1 MKKRKFLVLV
11 MCIVMIFST
20 VTISNTTNVEAKATK
35 KALKYLKG
43 TWHTWDMPGYKVKFT
58 KKYVKYYADY
68 DSNFNQLSSKK
79 LGKLEFKHKIV
90 STKKK
95 KGKWTIKVKRG
106 KGSYYYFKTSANDKK
121 VLEYW
126 GKLKDS
132 NTYSGSDSLE
142 KWK

>member
-20 VTISNTTNVEAKATK
+20 VTISGTTNVEAKATK

-95 KGKWTIKVKRG
+95 KGKC
-106 KGSYYYFKTSANDKK
+106 
-121 VLEYW
+121 
-126 GKLKDS
+126 
-132 NTYSGSDSLE
+132 NTPDALFDCSPWLLRL
-142 KWK
+142 

>member
-1 MKKRKFLVLV
+1 MKKRKFLVLA

-79 LGKLEFKHKIV
+79 LGKLEFKHQIV

-126 GKLKDS
+126 GKLKDG

>member
-1 MKKRKFLVLV
+1 MKNRKLLVLAI
-11 MCIVMIFST
+11 CIAMIFST

-43 TWHTWDMPGYKVKFT
+43 TWHTWSMPGYKVKFT
-58 KKYVKYYADY
+58 KKYVKYYVDY
-68 DSNFNQLSSKK
+68 DSNFNQLPSKK
-79 LGKLEFKHKIV
+79 FGKLEFKHKIV

-95 KGKWTIKVKRG
+95 KGKWIIKVKSG

-142 KWK
+142 KW

>member
-20 VTISNTTNVEAKATK
+20 MTISNTTNVEARATK
-35 KALKYLKG
+35 RALKYLKG
-43 TWHTWDMPGYKVKFT
+43 TWHTASQPGYKVKFT
-58 KKYVKYYADY
+58 KKYVKYYVDY
-68 DSNFNQLSSKK
+68 DSNFNQLPSKK
-79 LGKLEFKHKIV
+79 LGKLEYKEKIV

-95 KGKWTIKVKRG
+95 KGKWIIKIKRK
-106 KGSYYYFKTSANDKK
+106 KGSYYYFMTSDNDKE

-132 NTYSGSDSLE
+132 NTYSGSSSLE

>member
-1 MKKRKFLVLV
+1 MMKRKFMVLV

-20 VTISNTTNVEAKATK
+20 VTVANTTNVEAKATK

-43 TWHTWDMPGYKVKFT
+43 TWHTWNMPGYKVKFT

-68 DSNFNQLSSKK
+68 DSNYNQLPAKK
-79 LGKLEFKHKIV
+79 LGKLKFKNKIMF
-90 STKKK
+90 TKNKN
-95 KGKWTIKVKRG
+95 GKWIIKVKRG
-106 KGSYYYFKTSANDKK
+106 KGSYYYFKTSASDKK

-126 GKLKDS
+126 GRVNDS
-132 NTYSGSDSLE
+132 STYSGSDSLE

>member
-1 MKKRKFLVLV
+1 MKKRKVLVLA

-20 VTISNTTNVEAKATK
+20 VTVSNVTNVEAKATK

-43 TWHTWDMPGYKVKFT
+43 TWHTWNMPGYKVKFT

-68 DSNFNQLSSKK
+68 DSNFNQLPSKK
-79 LGKLEFKHKIV
+79 IGKLEFKNKIV

-95 KGKWTIKVKRG
+95 KGKWTIKVKKG
-106 KGSYYYFKTSANDKK
+106 KGSYYYFKTSANDKN

-132 NTYSGSDSLE
+132 NTYSGSSSLE

>member
-79 LGKLEFKHKIV
+79 LGKLEFKHKII

-95 KGKWTIKVKRG
+95 KGKWTINVKRG
-106 KGSYYYFKTSANDKK
+106 KG
-121 VLEYW
+121 
-126 GKLKDS
+126 
-132 NTYSGSDSLE
+132 
-142 KWK
+142 

>member
-1 MKKRKFLVLV
+1 
-11 MCIVMIFST
+11 
-20 VTISNTTNVEAKATK
+20 
-35 KALKYLKG
+35 
-43 TWHTWDMPGYKVKFT
+43 MPGYKVKFT

-126 GKLKDS
+126 GKLKDG

>member
-20 VTISNTTNVEAKATK
+20 VTISGTTNVEAKATK

-43 TWHTWDMPGYKVKFT
+43 TWHTWGMPGYKVKFT

-79 LGKLEFKHKIV
+79 LGKLEFKHK
-90 STKKK
+90 
-95 KGKWTIKVKRG
+95 RG

-126 GKLKDS
+126 GKLKDG

>member
-1 MKKRKFLVLV
+1 
-11 MCIVMIFST
+11 MIFST
-20 VTISNTTNVEAKATK
+20 VTISGTTNVEAKATK

-90 STKKK
+90 SKKKK

-126 GKLKDS
+126 GKLKDG

>member
-1 MKKRKFLVLV
+1 MKKRKFLVLA

-95 KGKWTIKVKRG
+95 NGKWIIKVKRG

>member
-1 MKKRKFLVLV
+1 MKKRKILVLA

-20 VTISNTTNVEAKATK
+20 VTISKTTNVEAKATK

-58 KKYVKYYADY
+58 KKCVKYYANY

-106 KGSYYYFKTSANDKK
+106 KGSYYYFKTSTNDKK

-126 GKLKDS
+126 GKLNDS

>member
-1 MKKRKFLVLV
+1 

-20 VTISNTTNVEAKATK
+20 VTISGTTNVEAKATK

-95 KGKWTIKVKRG
+95 KRG

-126 GKLKDS
+126 GKLKDG